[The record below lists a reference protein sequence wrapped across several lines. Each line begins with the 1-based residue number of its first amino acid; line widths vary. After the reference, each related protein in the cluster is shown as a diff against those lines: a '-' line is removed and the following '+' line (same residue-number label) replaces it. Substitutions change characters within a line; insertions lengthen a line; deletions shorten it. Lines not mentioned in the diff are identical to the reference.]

1 MVAKQDI
8 KDKVNLIM
16 AAKSTPSLIR
26 ALKKD
31 NKSRT
36 TVNVNMNMFNTQQVG
51 ASTTMDSNLDSQ
63 RFDKPAKNLNV
74 SSHEDLD
81 YVNPIIDDSNQ
92 KPVVKEKVRPMTTR
106 FGDRRHTQQPEM
118 FQKQEVVEQNH

>member
-1 MVAKQDI
+1 
-8 KDKVNLIM
+8 
-16 AAKSTPSLIR
+16 
-26 ALKKD
+26 
-31 NKSRT
+31 
-36 TVNVNMNMFNTQQVG
+36 
-51 ASTTMDSNLDSQ
+51 MDSNLDSQ

-106 FGDRRHTQQPEM
+106 FGDRRHT
-118 FQKQEVVEQNH
+118 